1 MDIGSIIKKMTLQE
15 KVELCIDA
23 SMLRTV
29 TMPNLGIPE
38 LIMTDGTN
46 GVRLQNIMP
55 PDPRTANFLQ
65 SLKSS
70 FDSDEALSMTYP
82 ATCFPTGSSLA
93 CSFDVALTEKISSA
107 VAEECKSLGVGLLY
121 GPGLNTRRNPLDGR
135 GFEYYSEDP
144 CLAGELAAAYVK
156 GLQNN
161 GVAGC
166 VKHFVC
172 NNSNYM
178 RTIYDNIVEERALRE
193 IYFAAFERVIKKA
206 KPAMVMGSYNLINGV
221 QACENHWLLTEILRE
236 EWGYE
241 GVVIS
246 DCGAVKDH
254 INAFLA
260 GIDFEIPHSKI
271 AIDKLVQG
279 IEEEKIS
286 EQELNKHCE
295 RVLELVLTYTREGK
309 QRPQID
315 FQKHHELAREA
326 ALECAVLLKNDE
338 QLLPLNKNEIKHIAI
353 VGDWAEHPVYQ
364 GTGCAIV
371 RAQKEDIPLHEI
383 RQICGDSVQVLYE
396 PGYINPNENDDKLL
410 SRAVVIAQNADAVIV
425 FAGSNLPLET
435 DEYNRKDINIEH
447 THEQLIRAIS
457 AVNKNVIVVLM
468 NGESVEMPWI
478 ENVKAV
484 LDMWYSGEGCG
495 YAVAQLLFGEQNPCG
510 KLAVTMPIK
519 LSDIPGYLNLPG
531 ENHKHYYEEGIFVG
545 YRYYEKKVLKP
556 LFPFGYGLSYTQFDY
571 SDVQLSK
578 LNITLPE
585 TVTVSFSITN
595 SGKRVGCEIVQ
606 LYIADGHSRLKRP
619 VKELKYF
626 AKVDI
631 EPLETKLVSFELSE
645 RDFAYFDPAFDEW
658 VVDTG
663 TFELLI
669 GASSQ
674 DIRLQKELHVINT
687 KRYNHK
693 FMRDSHY
700 LEIFEDAHAKKVF
713 FDSLVEWG
721 LIKQSDI
728 TPELENEF
736 LISFWGLAQHFE
748 LVASYKVTE
757 EMIDEVVRKMN
768 NRLE

>member
-1 MDIGSIIKKMTLQE
+1 MDIKSIIGKMTPRE

-23 SMLRTV
+23 SLLRTAAV
-29 TMPNLGIPE
+29 PRLGIPE

-46 GVRLQNIMP
+46 GVRMQNITP
-55 PDPRTANFLQ
+55 QDPRTADFLQ

-70 FDSDEALSMTYP
+70 FDSDEALSITYP
-82 ATCFPTGSSLA
+82 STCFPTGSSLA
-93 CSFDVALTEKISSA
+93 CSFDMALTEKIGSA

-121 GPGLNTRRNPLDGR
+121 GPGLNARRNPLDGR

-144 CLAGELAAAYVK
+144 CLAGEMAAAYVN

-193 IYFAAFERVIKKA
+193 IYLAAFERVIKQA

-221 QACENHWLLTEILRE
+221 QACENHWLLTELLRE
-236 EWGYE
+236 EWGFE

-271 AIDKLVQG
+271 AIDNLVQAVK
-279 IEEEKIS
+279 EEKIS
-286 EQELNKHCE
+286 EQELNRHCE
-295 RVLELVLTYTREGK
+295 RVLELVLAYARDGK
-309 QRPQID
+309 QRPQVD

-326 ALECAVLLKNDE
+326 ALQCAVLLKNEE
-338 QLLPLNKNEIKHIAI
+338 QQLPLNKNEIKHIAV
-353 VGDWAEHPVYQ
+353 VGDWAEHPVFQ

-383 RQICGDSVQVLYE
+383 RQMCGDSIQVSYE
-396 PGYINPNENDDKLL
+396 PGYIDPDEVDDQLL
-410 SRAVVIAQNADAVIV
+410 ARAAVAAQKADAVIV
-425 FAGSNLPLET
+425 FAGSNLPKET
-435 DEYNRKDINIEH
+435 DDYNRKDIKVEQAQ
-447 THEQLIRAIS
+447 EQLIRAVS
-457 AVNKNVIVVLM
+457 AVNQNVIVVLM

-478 ENVKAV
+478 EDVKAV
-484 LDMWYSGEGCG
+484 LDLWYSGEGCG
-495 YAVAQLLFGEQNPCG
+495 YAAAQILFGDENPCG
-510 KLAVTMPIK
+510 RLAVTMPVK
-519 LSDIPGYLNLPG
+519 LSDIPGYMQFPG

-545 YRYYEKKVLKP
+545 YRYYEKKELKP
-556 LFPFGYGLSYTQFDY
+556 LFPFGHGLSYTQFDY
-571 SDVQLSK
+571 SHIQLSK
-578 LNITLPE
+578 QSITLPE
-585 TVTVSFSITN
+585 TATVSLSITN
-595 SGKRVGCEIVQ
+595 TGKKAGSEIVQ

-619 VKELKYF
+619 LKELKHF
-626 AKVDI
+626 AKVYV
-631 EPLETKLVSFELSE
+631 EPGESRTVSFELSE
-645 RDFAYFDPAFDEW
+645 RDFAYFDPTFNEW

-663 TFELLI
+663 AFELLI

-674 DIRLQKELHVINT
+674 DIRLKQEIQVTST
-687 KRYNHK
+687 KRYHQK
-693 FMRDSHY
+693 FIRDSHY

-721 LIKQSDI
+721 LVKQSDI
-728 TPELENEF
+728 TPELESEF
-736 LISFWGLAQHFE
+736 IISFWGLAQHFE

-757 EMIDEVVRKMN
+757 AMIDEMVRKMN
-768 NRLE
+768 NRPE

>member
-1 MDIGSIIKKMTLQE
+1 MDIVSTIKKMTLQE

-23 SMLRTV
+23 SMLRSAA
-29 TMPNLGIPE
+29 MPHLGIPE

-46 GVRLQNIMP
+46 GVRLLNITP
-55 PDPRTANFLQ
+55 PDPSSTNFLQ

-93 CSFDVALTEKISSA
+93 CSFDIALTEKIGSA

-144 CLAGELAAAYVK
+144 CLAGELAAAYVN

-193 IYFAAFERVIKKA
+193 IYLAAFERVIKKA

-221 QACENHWLLTEILRE
+221 QACENHWLLTELLRE

-271 AIDKLVQG
+271 AIDNLVQAV
-279 IEEEKIS
+279 EEEKIS
-286 EQELNKHCE
+286 EQALNRHCE
-295 RVLELVLTYTREGK
+295 RVLELVLTYARDGK
-309 QRPQID
+309 QPPQID

-326 ALECAVLLKNDE
+326 ALQCAVLLKNDE
-338 QLLPLNKNEIKHIAI
+338 QLLPLNKNEIKHIAV

-371 RAQKEDIPLHEI
+371 RAQKVDIPLHEI
-383 RQICGDSVQVLYE
+383 RKICGQSIQVSYE
-396 PGYINPNENDDKLL
+396 PGYKDSNKIDDQLL
-410 SRAVVIAQNADAVIV
+410 ARAVLAAQKADTVIL
-425 FAGSNLPLET
+425 FAGTNLPKET
-435 DEYNRKDINIEH
+435 DDYNRKDIKIEQAQ
-447 THEQLIRAIS
+447 EQLIHAVS
-457 AVNKNVIVVLM
+457 AVNNNVIVVLM

-495 YAVAQLLFGEQNPCG
+495 HAVAQILFGEKNPCG
-510 KLAVTMPIK
+510 RLAVTMPLK
-519 LSDIPGYLNLPG
+519 LSDVPGYLHFPG
-531 ENHKHYYEEGIFVG
+531 ENHKHYYEEGVFVG
-545 YRYYEKKVLKP
+545 YRYYEKKELAP
-556 LFPFGYGLSYTQFDY
+556 LFPFGHGLSYTQFAYTDIH
-571 SDVQLSK
+571 
-578 LNITLPE
+578 LNKQNIVLPE
-585 TVTVSFSITN
+585 TATVSLSITN
-595 SGKRVGCEIVQ
+595 MGKIAGCEIVQ

-619 VKELKYF
+619 LKELKHF
-626 AKVDI
+626 AKVFI
-631 EPLETKLVSFELSE
+631 EPGETKSLAFELNE
-645 RDFAYFDPAFDEW
+645 RDFAYFDPVFNKW

-663 TFELLI
+663 TFDLLI

-674 DIRLQKELHVINT
+674 DIRLKKEIQVTNT
-687 KRYNHK
+687 KRYYQRFK
-693 FMRDSHY
+693 RDSHY

-728 TPELENEF
+728 TPELESEF

-757 EMIDEVVRKMN
+757 DMIDEMVRRMN
-768 NRLE
+768 KRPE